1 MGDGGVACAHL
12 QPVMDQFSGSESSG
26 LSFRGGK
33 ESKFDSKVVNFDE
46 KEMKRSTEISAMG
59 CFGNSS
65 SSSKEVQNGEIE
77 DEVEEGELRLS
88 EGEEVENGEFV
99 AEKRREFEGRMEK
112 EESVAVDYW
121 RKRHRVKGEFLL
133 GKGDNGKFSLDDY
146 ENGELEQTEFRSWR
160 EQNDELENG
169 EFVPEEW
176 HDSEIMKEEDNY
188 SRMRGYASRDKVRKC
203 DSEGTPPLA
212 KYRGE
217 KDCGRR
223 SNQLN
228 KSSSRSEAKQDRKR
242 RISSKI
248 EDKEGFSKNEY
259 QKSRSHGRKYLS
271 GNRLKRHGTDSDSTD
286 HRNFSDYDDTV
297 SKSRRLS
304 DNVTCS
310 GYFDHHQQ
318 TSMDRPYR
326 YSMSSRNMPSDR
338 YSSRKYESSLSSK
351 VIYDRHNNSLH
362 QYERSPHEQTRY
374 RDHRE
379 RSPTPA
385 QHERSDYD
393 RSRYQENREN
403 PSYSDWSPH
412 GGRIQENRESPS
424 YSDWSP
430 QRKDRTPII
439 REHSPVNR
447 AGSSKYRKPNKKS
460 GSHGKK
466 QRQRG
471 KKLQEKVHNV
481 KKPDGRDSE
490 FPAKEADNK
499 KNLDS
504 GYKSEKMANLQYHRE
519 EISSSPCLNKND
531 SLQVNGTTEE
541 LLSMEED
548 MDICNTPP
556 HVPVA
561 ADSNLGKW
569 FYLDQNGMDRGPFR
583 LCDLKML
590 VEDGI
595 LISDHF
601 IKHLD
606 SDIWVTVENAAS
618 PLVASNFPSNTSDTV
633 TQLETLPEPPDNEL
647 DDIGHVMRFASQRG
661 DAKVADSSE
670 PMICNISA
678 SEATPDFHLDERVG
692 ALLEGCTITPGRELE
707 AVGEVLQMTFDKM
720 EWEILGNCEE
730 EHVDQKGERYSSH
743 HLDDILKRRETSF
756 SEPYVDSDNLS
767 SCGDLFSGRWSCK
780 GGDWKRNDEAFQDKS
795 FGKKYV
801 LNDGYPLCLM
811 PRSGNEDP
819 RRRQKD
825 ESCYPSNGR
834 LNLPLWAFSSPDEL
848 NHSSS
853 IIRLSQSKSVA
864 VRGVRGTMLPVI
876 RINTCVVKDHGSFV
890 SEPRTK
896 ANVKDMYSLRASRHC
911 SSTTDIK
918 RPSEEGDLSIKNMHD
933 QNSEGGLKS
942 LTFINV
948 PKDRLCTAD
957 DLELHVGD
965 WYYLNGTGHEQGPL
979 LSSEIQV
986 LAEQGIIQKHASVFR
1001 KVDNI
1006 WVPVILVAQASQ
1018 AAGKIKRETSCMSG
1032 DNSTDYHSESKC
1044 DALIETFPFNSLDSL
1059 HPHYIGYTR
1068 GKLHE
1073 LVMKSYKS
1081 REFAAAINEV
1091 LEPWISARQPRKEME
1106 KYTNNVSVNNRFQ
1119 RSDQYRDIK
1128 RARLLVD
1135 GSEENHELEADVTA
1149 VQNDECLFEDLCKD
1163 VTFSKEDIAAEIQI
1177 GCWGLLDGLVLARV
1191 FHSLRADLKS
1201 LVHAASTCKHWRF
1214 VSKLYKDI
1222 CVQADLSS
1230 VAPYCTDSMI
1240 CSILECYN
1248 KKKIT
1253 SLVLRGCTDI
1263 TSGTLEGVLQLL
1275 PSISHVDIRGCSQ
1288 FEDLISRFPSIIWVS
1303 SRGLHS
1309 RTRTLEHIN
1318 ERTSV
1323 FKISDGIGSQY
1334 EDSSGLRHYLENLS
1348 VRDGANQLFRRS
1360 LYKRS
1365 KLFDARRSSSILS
1378 RGAHLRRL
1386 VIRKSEKEY
1395 KKVEEFL
1402 TSRLKVIMKEN
1413 TFDFFE
1419 PKVAEI
1425 TRRMQNGYY
1434 AGHGLSSIKEDISRM
1449 CRDAMKRKNRGDAR
1463 SMNNIIT
1470 LFIRLAT
1477 SLDNGSK
1484 SFHESEESIKTWRDD
1499 SPPGF
1504 YTASSKYRET
1514 NKLTDRRYA
1523 IRGNGSSFL
1532 NGVPDNGQYV
1542 SDEEIK
1548 RHLSKL
1554 NKRSMDLG
1562 SEASYGSSERTETD
1576 DNSSSSE
1583 SELNFE
1589 SEGRGKE
1596 SRWDDYFN
1604 ADDSCEAF
1612 SENREWGARMTN
1624 VSLVPPV
1631 TRKYEVLDR
1640 YVIVADEEEV
1650 ERKMQ
1655 VSLPD
1660 EYKEKLDLQRSGTDM
1675 SMEIPE
1681 IKDYKPR
1688 KRLGDEVLE
1697 QEVYGIDPYT
1707 HNLLLD
1713 SMPEDFDWPLSDK
1726 RVFIED
1732 VLLRTL
1738 NKQARTF
1745 TGTEQAPMKYSLEPV
1760 IADILKTS
1768 EKDHDTRTIRVCR
1781 YILNSIKS
1789 RPKDNY
1795 VAYRKGLGV
1804 VCNKEGGFV
1813 KDDFVVEFLGEIYP
1827 AWKWFE
1833 KQDGI
1838 RSLQKDSKDPAPE
1851 FYNIYLERP
1860 KGDAD
1865 GYDLVVIDAM
1875 HKANYASRICHSCS
1889 PNCEAKVT
1897 AIEGQYQIGIYTV
1910 RPIGYGEEV
1919 TFDYNS
1925 VTESKEEYEA
1935 SVCLCGNHVC
1945 RGSYLNLTGEGA
1957 FQKVLKESH
1966 GILDRHQLMLEA
1978 CEVNSVSEDDYI
1990 ELGKAGLGSCL
2001 LGGLPDW
2008 LIAYSARLVRFINF
2022 ERVKLPAEI
2031 IKHNTEEKNKYF
2043 AEVGSE
2049 YEKAEDEYE
2058 KAEAEVQAEGVYNQR
2073 LQNLALTLDKVRYVL
2088 RRVFGDP
2095 LEAPRPLER
2104 LSPVEAVSH
2113 VWKGEGSLVDELL
2126 HCLAPYMDDRE
2137 LDSLKSSIHAHDPSG
2152 SEDIKGA
2159 LRKSLL
2165 WLRDEVRNLPCSYK
2179 CRNDAAADLIH
2190 LYAYTKCFFRI
2201 REYKSVTSPPVYITP
2216 LDLGPKYAD
2225 KLGSD
2230 CHEYCKTYGK
2240 NYCLGQLIFWYNQ
2253 NAEPDCSL
2261 AEGSRGCLS
2270 LPDISSFYA
2279 KVNKPSRQRVYGP
2292 RTLKL
2297 MLARMEKHMQR
2308 PWPKEQIWSFEN
2320 SIKIVGSPMLDAVLH
2335 NAPLDKDMVHWLK
2348 HRPSIFHAK
2357 WDR

>member
-12 QPVMDQFSGSESSG
+12 QPIMDQFPGSESSS

-33 ESKFDSKVVNFDE
+33 DSKFDSELVNFDE
-46 KEMKRSTEISAMG
+46 REMKSSTKTSGMG
-59 CFGNSS
+59 CLVHSG
-65 SSSKEVQNGEIE
+65 SSKEVGNGEIE

-88 EGEEVENGEFV
+88 EGEEFESGEFA
-99 AEKRREFEGRMEK
+99 AEKRREFEGRIENG
-112 EESVAVDYW
+112 ESVIVDYS
-121 RKRHRVKGEFLL
+121 RKRDAEKGEFLL
-133 GKGDNGKFSLDDY
+133 GKGDNGKFCLDDY
-146 ENGELEQTEFRSWR
+146 ENGELEQTESRSWR
-160 EQNDELENG
+160 EQKDELENG

-176 HDSEIMKEEDNY
+176 HDNEMMKEEDYY
-188 SRMRGYASRDKVRKC
+188 SRAHGYASRDKVWKC
-203 DSEGTPPLA
+203 DSERTPPLA

-223 SNQLN
+223 SNQFI
-228 KSSSRSEAKQDRKR
+228 KSSSRLEAKQDKKR

-248 EDKEGFSKNEY
+248 EDEEGFFKNEHHMS
-259 QKSRSHGRKYLS
+259 KSHGRNNLS
-271 GNRLKRHGTDSDSTD
+271 GNRLKRHGTDSDSID
-286 HRNFSDYDDTV
+286 HRHFSDYDDNTV

-304 DNVTCS
+304 DNGTRS
-310 GYFDHHQQ
+310 AYLEHYPQ
-318 TSMDRPYR
+318 TSVDRPYR
-326 YSMSSRNMPSDR
+326 YSLSSRNMPSDR
-338 YSSRKYESSLSSK
+338 YSFRQYESSLSSK
-351 VIYDRHNNSLH
+351 VIYDRHNNSPH
-362 QYERSPHEQTRY
+362 QDERSPREQARY
-374 RDHRE
+374 HDHRE

-385 QHERSDYD
+385 QHERSEYD
-393 RSRYQENREN
+393 RSRYQENRKS
-403 PSYSDWSPH
+403 PSYSDWSPRR
-412 GGRIQENRESPS
+412 GRYQENRESPS

-430 QRKDRTPII
+430 HRRDRTAII

-447 AGSSKYRKPNKKS
+447 ARSSKCRKPNKKN

-466 QRQRG
+466 QCQRG
-471 KKLQEKVHNV
+471 KKLQETVNNL
-481 KKPDGRDSE
+481 KKSDGRDSE
-490 FPAKEADNK
+490 FPAKEAENK
-499 KNLDS
+499 RNLDS
-504 GYKSEKMANLQYHRE
+504 GYKSHEKMANLQYHRQ
-519 EISSSPCLNKND
+519 EISSSPFLSKND

-541 LLSMEED
+541 FLSMEED

-556 HVPVA
+556 HVPLV
-561 ADSNLGKW
+561 ADSNPGKW
-569 FYLDQNGMDRGPFR
+569 FYLDQHGTDRGPSR

-595 LISDHF
+595 LVSDHL

-606 SDIWVTVENAAS
+606 SDMWVTVENAVS
-618 PLVASNFPSNTSDTV
+618 PLVTLNFPSNISDTV
-633 TQLETLPEPPDNEL
+633 TQLVTLPEPPDNEL
-647 DDIGHVMRFASQRG
+647 DGVDVMRFGSQIG
-661 DAKVADSSE
+661 DEKVAASSE
-670 PMICNISA
+670 PMIGNISA

-692 ALLEGCTITPGRELE
+692 ALLEGCTIMPGRELE
-707 AVGEVLQMTFDKM
+707 AVGEVLQMTFDKT
-720 EWEILGNCEE
+720 EREILGNCEE
-730 EHVDQKGERYSSH
+730 EHFDQNGERSTSR
-743 HLDDILKRRETSF
+743 HLDVFLKRRETSL
-756 SEPYVDSDNLS
+756 SSAPCVDSDSLS
-767 SCGDLFSGRWSCK
+767 SCGDWFSGRWSCK

-795 FGKKYV
+795 CRKKYV
-801 LNDGYPLCLM
+801 LNGGYPLCLM
-811 PRSGNEDP
+811 PRSGHEDP
-819 RRRQKD
+819 RRHQKD
-825 ESCYPSNGR
+825 EFCNPSSGR
-834 LNLPLWAFSSPDEL
+834 LDLPFWAFSSPDEL
-848 NHSSS
+848 DYSTS
-853 IIRLSQSKSVA
+853 IIRLSQSKSIA

-890 SEPRTK
+890 SEPCAK
-896 ANVKDMYSLRASRHC
+896 ANVKDWYSLRASRHC
-911 SSTTDIK
+911 SSTTDAK
-918 RPSEEGDLSIKNMHD
+918 RPSEEGGLSIKNMHD
-933 QNSEGGLKS
+933 QNSEGGMKS
-942 LTFINV
+942 LTLINV

-957 DLELHVGD
+957 DLQLHVGD

-1006 WVPVILVAQASQ
+1006 WVPVISVEQASQ
-1018 AAGKIKRETSCMSG
+1018 AAGKIQRETSCMSR
-1032 DNSTDYHSESKC
+1032 DNSAAHHSESKC
-1044 DALIETFPFNSLDSL
+1044 DALTETFPFNSFDSL

-1091 LEPWISARQPRKEME
+1091 LDPWINVQQPRKEME
-1106 KYTNNVSVNNRFQ
+1106 KYTNNVPVNNRFQ

-1128 RARLLVD
+1128 RPRLLVD
-1135 GSEENHELEADVTA
+1135 GSEENYELEADITA
-1149 VQNDECLFEDLCKD
+1149 VQNECLFEDLCKD
-1163 VTFSKEDIAAEIQI
+1163 VTFSKEDITGSEI
-1177 GCWGLLDGLVLARV
+1177 GTACWGLLDGLVLARV

-1201 LVHAASTCKHWRF
+1201 LVRAALTCKHWRS
-1214 VSKLYKDI
+1214 VSKVYKDI
-1222 CVQADLSS
+1222 CIQADLSS
-1230 VAPYCTDSMI
+1230 VAPNCTDTMI
-1240 CSILECYN
+1240 RSILEGYN

-1253 SLVLRGCTDI
+1253 SLVLRGCTNI
-1263 TSGTLEGVLQLL
+1263 TAGTLEGVLQLL
-1275 PSISHVDIRGCSQ
+1275 PSISYVDIRGCIQ

-1303 SRGLHS
+1303 GRVLHS
-1309 RTRTLEHIN
+1309 RMRTLEDIN
-1318 ERTSV
+1318 ERSSV

-1348 VRDGANQLFRRS
+1348 VRDRANQFFRGS

-1378 RGAHLRRL
+1378 RGAHLRRR
-1386 VIRKSEKEY
+1386 VVRKSDKEY

-1402 TSRLKVIMKEN
+1402 TSSLKIIMKEN

-1425 TRRMQNGYY
+1425 TRRMESGYY

-1463 SMNNIIT
+1463 SMNHIIT

-1484 SFHESEESIKTWRDD
+1484 SFHERDESMKTWRDD

-1504 YTASSKYRET
+1504 YIASLKYKKT
-1514 NKLTDRRYA
+1514 NKQTDGRYMM
-1523 IRGNGSSFL
+1523 RGN
-1532 NGVPDNGQYV
+1532 NGVPDNGEYA

-1554 NKRSMDLG
+1554 NKRSRETSD
-1562 SEASYGSSERTETD
+1562 GSSERMETD
-1576 DNSSSSE
+1576 DSTSSSE

-1596 SRWDDYFN
+1596 SRWDDHFN

-1612 SENREWGARMTN
+1612 AENREWGARMTEA
-1624 VSLVPPV
+1624 SLVPPV
-1631 TRKYEVLDR
+1631 TRKYEVLDH
-1640 YVIVADEEEV
+1640 YVIVADQEEV
-1650 ERKMQ
+1650 ERKIQ

-1660 EYKEKLDLQRSGTDM
+1660 EYKEKLDVQKSGTEESD
-1675 SMEIPE
+1675 MEIPE
-1681 IKDYKPR
+1681 VKDYKPR
-1688 KRLGDEVLE
+1688 KQLGDEVLE

-1713 SMPEDFDWPLSDK
+1713 SMPEELDWPLSDK
-1726 RVFIED
+1726 LVFIED

-1738 NKQARTF
+1738 NKQARNF

-1760 IADILKTS
+1760 FRDILKTS
-1768 EKDHDTRTIRVCR
+1768 EKDHDTRTVRLCQ

-1789 RPKDNY
+1789 RPDDNY

-1804 VCNKEGGFV
+1804 VCNKEGGFD
-1813 KDDFVVEFLGEIYP
+1813 KDDFVVEFLGEVYP
-1827 AWKWFE
+1827 SWKWFE

-1838 RSLQKDSKDPAPE
+1838 RSLQNHSKDPVPE

-1875 HKANYASRICHSCS
+1875 HKANYASRICHSCR

-1897 AIEGQYQIGIYTV
+1897 AVEGQYQIGIYTV

-1935 SVCLCGNHVC
+1935 SVCLCGSQVC
-1945 RGSYLNLTGEGA
+1945 RGSYLNLTGEGVY
-1957 FQKVLKESH
+1957 QKVLKESH

-1978 CEVNSVSEDDYI
+1978 CEVNTVSEDDYI
-1990 ELGKAGLGSCL
+1990 DLGKAGLGSCL

-2008 LIAYSARLVRFINF
+2008 LIAYSARLVRFINS
-2022 ERVKLPAEI
+2022 ERVKLPEEI
-2031 IKHNTEEKNKYF
+2031 LNHNMEEKNKYF
-2043 AEVGSE
+2043 AEFRLE
-2049 YEKAEDEYE
+2049 EEKAD
-2058 KAEAEVQAEGVYNQR
+2058 AEVQAEGVYNQR

-2088 RRVFGDP
+2088 RCVFGDP
-2095 LEAPRPLER
+2095 LKAPCPIER
-2104 LSPVEAVSH
+2104 LSPVEAISQ

-2126 HCLAPYMDDRE
+2126 HCMAPYMDDRE
-2137 LDSLKSSIHAHDPSG
+2137 LDSLKSSIRAHDPSG
-2152 SEDIKGA
+2152 SEDIQGA

-2179 CRNDAAADLIH
+2179 CRHDAAADLIH

-2201 REYKSVTSPPVYITP
+2201 QEYKSVTSPPVYITP
-2216 LDLGPKYAD
+2216 LDLGPKYTD

-2230 CHEYCKTYGK
+2230 RYEYCKTYGK
-2240 NYCLGQLIFWYNQ
+2240 NYCLGQLLFWYNQ

-2261 AEGSRGCLS
+2261 AEASRGCLS

-2279 KVNKPSRQRVYGP
+2279 KVNKPSRQRIYGP

-2297 MLARMEKHMQR
+2297 MLARMERHMQR

-2320 SIKIVGSPMLDAVLH
+2320 SIKVIGSPMLDAVLH
-2335 NAPLDKDMVHWLK
+2335 NAPLDKEMAHWLK
-2348 HRPSIFHAK
+2348 HRPSIFHARL
-2357 WDR
+2357 DR